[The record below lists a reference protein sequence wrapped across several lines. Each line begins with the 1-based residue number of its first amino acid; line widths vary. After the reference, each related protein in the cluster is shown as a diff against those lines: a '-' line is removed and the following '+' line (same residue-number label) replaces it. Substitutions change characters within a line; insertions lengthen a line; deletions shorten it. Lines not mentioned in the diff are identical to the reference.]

1 MVYNSV
7 KYVKI
12 GKKIGHEMIILLVP
26 ILSFRKKMYNHVI
39 LWRYWYLEFDLIVRD
54 LLRL

>member
-7 KYVKI
+7 KYVQF

-26 ILSFRKKMYNHVI
+26 ILSFKKKMYNHNHVLFYGATDI
-39 LWRYWYLEFDLIVRD
+39 WSFTW
-54 LLRL
+54 

>member
-7 KYVKI
+7 KYVQI

-26 ILSFRKKMYNHVI
+26 ILSFTKKIYNHMLFFGTTDI
-39 LWRYWYLEFDLIVRD
+39 WSFTW
-54 LLRL
+54 